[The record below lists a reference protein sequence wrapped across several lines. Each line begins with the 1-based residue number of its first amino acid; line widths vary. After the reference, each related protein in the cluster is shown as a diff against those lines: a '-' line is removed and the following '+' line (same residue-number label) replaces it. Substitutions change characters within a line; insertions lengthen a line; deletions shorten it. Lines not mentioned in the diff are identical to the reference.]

1 LALASGTFYSNL
13 QAQAAP
19 AAEITAAV
27 PEARLNGQ
35 SLYRYFGFAVY
46 QIRLFVPPQFNR
58 DDYAKSTFALELQYQ
73 RDFAG
78 ADIAERSLKE
88 MKRASGITDAQGAQW
103 LEKMKALFPNI
114 KEGDKL
120 LGIHQPGVGA
130 RFLFN
135 GKPIGEVKDAEFSR
149 RFFGIWLGSST
160 SDPALRQTLLGG
172 AQ

>member
-1 LALASGTFYSNL
+1 MGLNL
-13 QAQAAP
+13 QAQTAP

-27 PEARLNGQ
+27 PEARLSGQ
-35 SLYRYFGFAVY
+35 TLYRYFGFAVY

-58 DDYAKSTFALELQYQ
+58 DDYAKSPFALELQYQ
-73 RDFAG
+73 RDFSG

-88 MKRASGITDAQGAQW
+88 MKRASGMTDAQGALW
-103 LEKMKALFPNI
+103 LDKMKALFPNI

-160 SDPALRQTLLGG
+160 SEPALRQTLLGG
-172 AQ
+172 AAQ